1 MLFIYFVKGLEPLD
15 ITTIQFIVDLYIQV
29 KFKLKWYINYQNSH
43 FYVRCKCFNCSL
55 QSQLTISLETYKGVE
70 HVQHK

>member
-29 KFKLKWYINYQNSH
+29 KFKLKW
-43 FYVRCKCFNCSL
+43 
-55 QSQLTISLETYKGVE
+55 
-70 HVQHK
+70 